1 MKINV
6 QPYPFP
12 NQLELDQ
19 KETDAL
25 VNVVYPFMK
34 QAPKEFGKAF
44 VPLNLNGRNNVQE
57 IDAFWELSRIMVEAN
72 FNAMPDSEE
81 KQNLL
86 KQRDISRKAAAEIE
100 AHVNQSAK
108 VMRVFAEY
116 EKEQMIIL
124 AESILLTIEN
134 AQ

>member
-1 MKINV
+1 MKINL
-6 QPYPFP
+6 QPYPIP
-12 NQLELDQ
+12 NRLELDQ

-25 VNVVYPFMK
+25 VKVVYPFLK

-44 VPLNLNGRNNVQE
+44 VPLNLIKNYVQE
-57 IDAFWELSRIMVEAN
+57 IDALWELSRVMVEAN

-86 KQRDISRKAAAEIE
+86 KQRDFSRKAAAEIE

-108 VMRVFAEY
+108 VIRVFAEY